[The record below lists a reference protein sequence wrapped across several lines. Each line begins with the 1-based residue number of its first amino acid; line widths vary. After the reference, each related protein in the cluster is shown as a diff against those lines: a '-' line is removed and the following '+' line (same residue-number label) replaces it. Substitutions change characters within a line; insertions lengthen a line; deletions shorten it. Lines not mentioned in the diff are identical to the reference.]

1 MKFNKY
7 IAMLCAAVLAANAG
21 VYTAFADEAD
31 FENTE
36 ENIEEVIEAEN
47 DSDAADAADDEGIN
61 DTDEEENQDASDED
75 TDQENIDADETGNA
89 VKETEEPGAQ
99 NVPEEITR
107 PYFTAVTD
115 YEKCPFVDCVADWYM
130 EPVSFAYANGM
141 IKGHDDTHFDPNG
154 NVTRDQLAVI
164 LYRIEAGDSAE
175 TEGDNWA
182 DAAEEW
188 VIEAGIM
195 SDFID
200 IDTEAFDGSELL
212 TREQVISTIFRA
224 YQLHNIAEER
234 DELERFI
241 DVSKVSENQLD
252 AIRWSVAV
260 GVLAGNAVGN
270 GKYWVAP
277 HDKVTRAETVTF
289 IYRYLTN
296 LTFADITVTVDTA
309 EQEEVIEESE
319 ETIEETTAADE
330 AGDETITEA
339 ETDEETDTAEATE
352 SEPVDEANTDITEGE
367 E

>member
-1 MKFNKY
+1 MKLNKY

-31 FENTE
+31 FENIE

-61 DTDEEENQDASDED
+61 DTEAEENQDISDED
-75 TDQENIDADETGNA
+75 TDQENIDADETGNE
-89 VKETEEPGAQ
+89 VNETEEPDAQ
-99 NVPEEITR
+99 NVAEEITR

-115 YEKCPFVDCVADWYM
+115 YEKSPFVDCVEDWYI

-182 DAAEEW
+182 DAAEKW
-188 VIEAGIM
+188 VIETGIM

-200 IDTEAFDGSELL
+200 IDIEAFAGSELL

-224 YQLHNIAEER
+224 YQIHNIAEKR

-309 EQEEVIEESE
+309 EQEEVIEE
-319 ETIEETTAADE
+319 TTAADE
-330 AGDETITEA
+330 ADDETITAA
-339 ETDEETDTAEATE
+339 ETDTSEETETE
-352 SEPVDEANTDITEGE
+352 LVDEENTVITEGE